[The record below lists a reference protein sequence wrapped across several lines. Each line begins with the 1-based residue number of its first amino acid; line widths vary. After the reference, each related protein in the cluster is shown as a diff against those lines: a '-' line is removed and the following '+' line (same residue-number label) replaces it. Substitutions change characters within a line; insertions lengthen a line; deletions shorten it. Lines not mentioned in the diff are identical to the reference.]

1 MIRGGGLTQQ
11 RAASVLW
18 SEEEDWLNSRQRQC
32 YDPRRRIDSK
42 AGSVNVVIRGGG
54 LTQQRAAL
62 LLSSTKDW
70 FILVYFVYNMSVF
83 WYCLILLFFF
93 IILFN
98 FKKIVFLFLTSLFTE
113 IVGYFGFIFDV
124 QKRALIV
131 WPEWLV
137 CRMLQRVWKAKEKTN
152 HKARRRLPR
161 QSRPSRGN

>member
-1 MIRGGGLTQQ
+1 MIRGGLTPQL
-11 RAASVLW
+11 AASVLW
-18 SEEEDWLNSRQRQC
+18 SEEQDWLNSRQRQC
-32 YDPRRRIDSK
+32 CDPRRRIDST

-70 FILVYFVYNMSVF
+70 FILVYFIYNMSVF
-83 WYCLILLFFF
+83 WYCLILLFCFF

-98 FKKIVFLFLTSLFTE
+98 FENFFLFLTSLFTE

-137 CRMLQRVWKAKEKTN
+137 CRTLQRVWKAKEKTN